1 MKKIALFFIQI
12 IFVIGCNNGCKD
24 ENACNDGM
32 DEPCKYSDEQEATL
46 EGEWLLVDIR
56 DINGNYLFSSSDD
69 TDDPLDEE
77 IEFIV
82 LEFDDDNKCTI
93 ETGPSDISSNLYESD
108 WTINPCFDR
117 LNFRNIVPV
126 ETEINMNPD
135 YWPFGYLKIT
145 YLDEDDFYC
154 EDKEGNTLRWE
165 RN

>member
-32 DEPCKYSDEQEATL
+32 DDPCKYSDEQEAIL

-56 DINGNYLFSSSDD
+56 DFNGNYLFSASDD
-69 TDDPLDEE
+69 TDDPLDED

-93 ETGPSDISSNLYESD
+93 ETGPSDISSNIYESD

-117 LNFRNIVPV
+117 LNFRNILPV
-126 ETEINMNPD
+126 ENETNMNPD
-135 YWPFGYLKIT
+135 YWPFGYLIIS
-145 YLDEDDFYC
+145 YLDDDDFYC